1 MRRTLIAT
9 TVLAAVGLLAV
20 GPWAAG
26 AQALQSPSGSIQA
39 GTCALTSYTLSGTF
53 TRLGGGTT
61 FTVGFS
67 GGCVGTSPSIAGNV
81 TFTSVGPWSC
91 VAGVALGSG
100 GFQPSNGVPEIVA
113 ASLVNVGGEYVI
125 EMHTPALT
133 AAATG
138 NITTLPIP
146 CEEGQVQTTIGGT
159 GTLTY
164 GTTS

>member
-1 MRRTLIAT
+1 MRRSLIVA
-9 TVLAAVGLLAV
+9 TVLAAVGLGSV

-39 GTCALTSYTLSGTF
+39 GTCALTTYTLSGTF

-61 FTVGFS
+61 FTIGFS
-67 GGCVGTSPSIAGNV
+67 GGCVGTSPSIAGNI
-81 TFTSVGPWSC
+81 TFTSFGPWSC

-100 GFQPSNGVPEIVA
+100 GFQPSNGVPEVVA

-138 NITTLPIP
+138 NITTLPIQ
-146 CEEGQVQTTIGGT
+146 CEEGQVQPTIGGT

-164 GTTS
+164 GATS